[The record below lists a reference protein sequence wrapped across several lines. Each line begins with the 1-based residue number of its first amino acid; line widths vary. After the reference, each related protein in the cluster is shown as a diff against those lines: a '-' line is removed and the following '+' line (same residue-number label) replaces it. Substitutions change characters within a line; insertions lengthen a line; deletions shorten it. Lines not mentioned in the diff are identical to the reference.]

1 MNDTPKAI
9 QELFHHLLMQR
20 SGEERLKMGCE
31 MFSTS
36 RAIIRSSLAD
46 QGLSESEMAVQIFLR
61 TYRSDFS
68 PEVLAKIVER
78 VRTYWE
84 NRQSLSQANEDTRD

>member
-20 SGEERLKMGCE
+20 SGEERLIMGCE

-36 RAIIRSSLAD
+36 RALIRSSLAETS
-46 QGLSESEMAVQIFLR
+46 LSEGEKAVQILLR
-61 TYRSDFS
+61 TYRNDFS
-68 PEVLAKIVER
+68 PEVLARIVER
-78 VRTYWE
+78 VQVYWE
-84 NRQSLSQANEDTRD
+84 NRRHSELRNITNPG